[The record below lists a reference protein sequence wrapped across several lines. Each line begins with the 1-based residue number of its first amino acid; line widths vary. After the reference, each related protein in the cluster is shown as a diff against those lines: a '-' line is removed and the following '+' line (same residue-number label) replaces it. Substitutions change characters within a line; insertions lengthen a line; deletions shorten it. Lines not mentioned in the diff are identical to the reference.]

1 MEKKITLF
9 HGSEKVI
16 EHPVFGAGKKH
27 NDFGLGFYCTES
39 EALAKEWAVS
49 SLRDGFANRYTLD
62 TEYLHILNLNS
73 PDYTILNWI
82 AVLVEHRL
90 LYKCSSWHLLY
101 CLLVTILL
109 SKNKICN
116 RLFFPVNCFK
126 WHLFDCSC
134 TVGAQI
140 PTLPE
145 TWCIQFKYIMSFWKT
160 AHLHGNPLTAHTD
173 S

>member
-62 TEYLHILNLNS
+62 TEYLRVLHLNS
-73 PDYTILNWI
+73 PDYTHSQLDRRAGRASSFFHKNTGGKAGQAISDRQFRR
-82 AVLVEHRL
+82 ER
-90 LYKCSSWHLLY
+90 KCL
-101 CLLVTILL
+101 
-109 SKNKICN
+109 
-116 RLFFPVNCFK
+116 
-126 WHLFDCSC
+126 
-134 TVGAQI
+134 
-140 PTLPE
+140 
-145 TWCIQFKYIMSFWKT
+145 
-160 AHLHGNPLTAHTD
+160 
-173 S
+173 

>member
-16 EHPVFGAGKKH
+16 EHPVFGEGKKH

-62 TEYLHILNLNS
+62 TEYLRVLHLNS

-90 LYKCSSWHLLY
+90 FSIKTPVARRAKQYLIDNFSVNVNAYDLITGYRADEQCHLGRAALAGDAAWQIGGAGGDQVAV
-101 CLLVTILL
+101 CLFQSEI
-109 SKNKICN
+109 
-116 RLFFPVNCFK
+116 
-126 WHLFDCSC
+126 
-134 TVGAQI
+134 
-140 PTLPE
+140 
-145 TWCIQFKYIMSFWKT
+145 
-160 AHLHGNPLTAHTD
+160 
-173 S
+173 